1 MCTSSSRIRTAP
13 NCSTHPID
21 DGVKAEEMDQT
32 FRRRYSSEEYYTSY
46 AYVMIVI
53 VIGGSIVAV
62 PEVNE
67 APRSMDLITTQ
78 LAAELVTIQMVKEV
92 HPTTISHR

>member
-1 MCTSSSRIRTAP
+1 
-13 NCSTHPID
+13 
-21 DGVKAEEMDQT
+21 
-32 FRRRYSSEEYYTSY
+32 
-46 AYVMIVI
+46 MIVI
-53 VIGGSIVAV
+53 VIAGSIVAV